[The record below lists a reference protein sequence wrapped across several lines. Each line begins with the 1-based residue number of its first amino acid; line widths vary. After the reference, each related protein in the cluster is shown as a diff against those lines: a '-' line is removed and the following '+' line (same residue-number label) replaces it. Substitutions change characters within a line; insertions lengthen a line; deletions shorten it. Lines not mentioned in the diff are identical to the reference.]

1 MTLREQVA
9 RALCGN
15 WMFKPWE
22 SIVLAYAT
30 ADKVLAITEADK
42 AAAVEAERA
51 RIVAWLRGHSGSY
64 KAGTVA
70 DAIERG
76 EHWLIPYA

>member
-1 MTLREQVA
+1 MPREQVA

-30 ADKVLAITEADK
+30 ADKVLTLTESNK

-51 RIVAWLRGHSGSY
+51 ACEAVTEYFAKHSGVARNIRNAIAAR
-64 KAGTVA
+64 KAQ
-70 DAIERG
+70 
-76 EHWLIPYA
+76 P